1 MLTLRQT
8 ALRAL
13 VITGIAPIT
22 IAMGFPAASQADT
35 SPTGGDRIEETAVA
49 EARAIVLEQL
59 KALQNNDEP
68 STDAGIR
75 TAWKYA
81 HPNNQEATG
90 PLTRF
95 VRMLKSPSYRDLIN
109 HQSHRVTLI
118 RAAPNAATF
127 EVVIYPGTMNAPLL
141 FYWSVAKVES
151 GDRIG
156 KWATTAVSAPVEI
169 GSPSA

>member
-8 ALRAL
+8 ALLAL

-22 IAMGFPAASQADT
+22 IATGFSAGSQADT
-35 SPTGGDRIEETAVA
+35 SPAEPDRVEETAMA
-49 EARAIVLEQL
+49 EARAIVLKQL

-81 HPNNQEATG
+81 HPNNQKATG
-90 PLTRF
+90 PLPRF
-95 VRMLKSPSYRDLIN
+95 VRMLKSPSYRDLID
-109 HQSHRVTLI
+109 HQSHGVTLI
-118 RAAPNAATF
+118 RSTPSAATF

-141 FYWSVAKVES
+141 FYWSVAKVET
-151 GDRIG
+151 GDRID

-169 GSPSA
+169 GSPPA